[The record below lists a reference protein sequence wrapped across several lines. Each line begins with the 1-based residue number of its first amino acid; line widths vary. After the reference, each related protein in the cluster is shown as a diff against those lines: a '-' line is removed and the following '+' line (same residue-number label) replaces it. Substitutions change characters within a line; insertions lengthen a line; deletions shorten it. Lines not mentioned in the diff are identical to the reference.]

1 MPGEMKRSTSGVQK
15 NQGKVN
21 NVHSIIQVLKE
32 KPELSREDGESNL
45 LHSELVHLPRRST
58 RWIQLVYTAG
68 SRMRFILL
76 GAPIPGGRRWDHE
89 TLHETPSLKLGRA
102 HTWMSSK

>member
-1 MPGEMKRSTSGVQK
+1 MPGEMKRSTSCVQK

-45 LHSELVHLPRRST
+45 LHSELVHLARRST
-58 RWIQLVYTAG
+58 DGSGFTYTT
-68 SRMRFILL
+68 RKHRFQ
-76 GAPIPGGRRWDHE
+76 GKEA
-89 TLHETPSLKLGRA
+89 
-102 HTWMSSK
+102 